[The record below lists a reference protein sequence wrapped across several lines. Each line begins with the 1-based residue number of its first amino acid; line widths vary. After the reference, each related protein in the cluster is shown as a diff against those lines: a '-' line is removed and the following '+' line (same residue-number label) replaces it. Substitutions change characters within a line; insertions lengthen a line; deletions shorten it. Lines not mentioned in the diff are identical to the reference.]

1 MLKYDVQGMDDSGN
15 EAQQSQEDIQPEMAF
30 QADLQEYA
38 QRRQK
43 NGKRILIG
51 SVAVTAMGNSFR

>member
-1 MLKYDVQGMDDSGN
+1 MDDSGN